1 MLKQVTIVSP
11 TQRTAHAATMISAI
25 GTPLDSAETL
35 HQEGLDTHIADQWAN
50 GINGLLVAGSMG
62 AMQLLRDE
70 TYEALVRRSVE
81 LSRGKGEVLVG
92 CGECSSAR
100 TRRRIEFLNTQ
111 KVDGVVVLA
120 PYFFTFG
127 QQELSDYYTD
137 LADASR
143 APLYL
148 YDLPQRTHCKIEL
161 PTALALSKH
170 PNIRGIKCS
179 DEPTYSRDL
188 RDALDAEGGDQ
199 RKFRIVIAQSG
210 LVDVFIRGGFSE
222 HVDGM
227 FGIAPRWSVEIARCA
242 HRGEWEAASEFQ
254 RRLSALRNLVVRYGV
269 LPAMTAMLNARGIP
283 GNYAPRPMRPL
294 NDAAREGLLAEPVVK
309 DFLAAADPAT
319 AVS

>member
-1 MLKQVTIVSP
+1 MLKQVTIVIP
-11 TQRTAHAATMISAI
+11 TPRTARMATIISAI
-25 GTPLDSAETL
+25 GTPLDDDEML
-35 HQEGLDTHIADQWAN
+35 HEKGLDAHINDQWAN

-62 AMQLLRDE
+62 AMQLLRDD

-81 LSRGKGEVLVG
+81 LSRGKGELLVG
-92 CGECSSAR
+92 CGECSYAR

-127 QQELSDYYTD
+127 QQELIDYYTD
-137 LADASR
+137 LANASR

-148 YDLPQRTHCKIEL
+148 YDLPQRTRCKI
-161 PTALALSKH
+161 ALSTAVALSRH

-179 DEPTYSRDL
+179 DEPTYARDL
-188 RDALDAEGGDQ
+188 RDALHADGGEQ
-199 RKFRIVIAQSG
+199 RRFRTVIAQSG
-210 LVDVFIRGGFSE
+210 LVDVLIRSGFDE

-227 FGIAPRWSVEIARCA
+227 FAIAPRWSVEIARSA
-242 HRGEWEAASEFQ
+242 HRGEWESASEFQ
-254 RRLSALRNLVVRYGV
+254 RRLSALRNVVVQYGV

-294 NDAAREGLLAEPVVK
+294 DAAAREALLAAPALVELLSG
-309 DFLAAADPAT
+309 DAAVPN
-319 AVS
+319 